1 MIKKI
6 LRIFILSSL
15 VIIYSDLKAQGPP
28 DPPDDPS
35 DGGSPVGGSA
45 PIGDG
50 TYLLLLSG
58 AVWCYRKTNHA
69 LAKARFDN

>member
-1 MIKKI
+1 MIKTL
-6 LRIFILSSL
+6 LRIFILSSF

-35 DGGSPVGGSA
+35 NGGGPVGGSA

-58 AVWCYRKTNHA
+58 AVWSYRKTNQA
-69 LAKARFDN
+69 LAKAKSNN